1 MTTVIDYGMG
11 NLGSIVNMGRKA
23 GGSFTVSA
31 DPAVIAQADKLIL
44 PGVGSFDHGMTKLR
58 ERGLIPVLNQQV
70 LERKVPI
77 LGICLG
83 VQLFTR
89 GSEEGVL
96 PGLAWIAGDTVR
108 FKRAVEPSTLKVP
121 HMGWNFIDPAKAD
134 PLLRDLPPEPR
145 FYFVHSY
152 HLVCDDATDVL
163 TWTQHG
169 HRFASAVQRGN
180 IWGTQFHPEKSH
192 KFGLALMKNFLQLR
206 TANGGGADQL
216 PVT

>member
-1 MTTVIDYGMG
+1 MSERAKMTTVIDYGMG
-11 NLGSIVNMGRKA
+11 NVGSIVNMGRKA

-96 PGLAWIAGDTVR
+96 PGLGWIAGDTIR

-121 HMGWNFIDPAKAD
+121 HMGWNFIEPARAD

-152 HLVCDDATDVL
+152 HLVCDDAADVL
-163 TWTQHG
+163 AWTQYG

-192 KFGLALMKNFLQLR
+192 KFGLALLKNFLAL
-206 TANGGGADQL
+206 
-216 PVT
+216 

>member
-1 MTTVIDYGMG
+1 MTVVIDYGMG
-11 NLGSIVNMGRKA
+11 NVGSIVNMGRKA

-58 ERGLIPVLNQQV
+58 ERGLIPLLNQQV

-96 PGLAWIAGDTVR
+96 PGLGWIAGETIR

-121 HMGWNFIDPAKAD
+121 HMGWNFIEPARAD
-134 PLLRDLPPEPR
+134 ALLRDLPPAPR

-152 HLVCDDATDVL
+152 HLVCDDAADVL
-163 TWTQHG
+163 TWTQYG
-169 HRFASAVQRGN
+169 HRFASGVQRGN
-180 IWGTQFHPEKSH
+180 IRGTQFHPEKSH
-192 KFGLALMKNFLQLR
+192 KFGLALLKNFLAL
-206 TANGGGADQL
+206 
-216 PVT
+216 

>member
-70 LERKVPI
+70 LERKIPI

-96 PGLAWIAGDTVR
+96 PGLGWIAGDTIR

-121 HMGWNFIDPAKAD
+121 HMGWNFIEPAKAD

-163 TWTQHG
+163 TWTQYG
-169 HRFASAVQRGN
+169 QRFASAVQRGN

-192 KFGLALMKNFLQLR
+192 KFGLALLKNFLAL
-206 TANGGGADQL
+206 
-216 PVT
+216 

>member
-70 LERKVPI
+70 LERMVPI

-89 GSEEGVL
+89 GSEEGAL
-96 PGLAWIAGDTVR
+96 PGLGWIAGHTIR

-121 HMGWNFIDPAKAD
+121 HMGWNFIEPAKHD
-134 PLLRDLPPEPR
+134 LLLRDLPPEPR

-163 TWTQHG
+163 TWTQYG
-169 HRFASAVQRGN
+169 QRFASAVQRGN

-192 KFGLALMKNFLQLR
+192 KFGLALLKNFLAL
-206 TANGGGADQL
+206 
-216 PVT
+216 